1 MSAQLT
7 SGLQY
12 QGPSDSSHSL
22 AIRVMAVSMGVFF
35 SFCFQRGKKKKLQ
48 KLAKT
53 NQALN
58 DHNVPNI
65 KMWAYWLFSQINVNA
80 ILYNS
85 IETLLLM
92 ENKGQSTHE
101 VFSHI
106 PS

>member
-1 MSAQLT
+1 MSGAFWQLT
-7 SGLQY
+7 Q
-12 QGPSDSSHSL
+12 PCNN
-22 AIRVMAVSMGVFF
+22 RVMAVSMGVFF
-35 SFCFQRGKKKKLQ
+35 FLCFQRVKKKLQ

-65 KMWAYWLFSQINVNA
+65 KMWAYWLFNQINANA
-80 ILYNS
+80 VLYNS
-85 IETLLLM
+85 TETLLLM
-92 ENKGQSTHE
+92 ENKGQSMHG

>member
-1 MSAQLT
+1 MSGAFWQLT
-7 SGLQY
+7 Q
-12 QGPSDSSHSL
+12 PCNKSHGCKYGSL
-22 AIRVMAVSMGVFF
+22 FLFLLSERE
-35 SFCFQRGKKKKLQ
+35 KKKLQ

-65 KMWAYWLFSQINVNA
+65 KMWAYWLFNQINVNA
-80 ILYNS
+80 VLYNS